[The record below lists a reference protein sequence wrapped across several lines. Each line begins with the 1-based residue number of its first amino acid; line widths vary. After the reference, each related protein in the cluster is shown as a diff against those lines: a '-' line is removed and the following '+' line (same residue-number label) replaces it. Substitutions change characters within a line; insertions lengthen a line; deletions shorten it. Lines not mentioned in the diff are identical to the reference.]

1 MKKLMPFLLTLL
13 FIVAIAIIF
22 IALAKKE
29 APITVVKGN
38 LEGKPLP
45 IKLKKTNCPEC
56 AMLIETQINSVE
68 VAAPNGNTWFF
79 DDPGCMVKWIQKKPF
94 KDKAKIWVFTI
105 DTHRWIDAKKAFYE
119 TTYHSAMHYGF
130 GAREKN
136 SSNTINF
143 NTMVQR
149 MLHNQTMA
157 NPKFRK
163 KLLGNKNEQY

>member
-13 FIVAIAIIF
+13 FIGAIAIIF

-38 LEGKPLP
+38 LEGKALP
-45 IKLKKTNCPEC
+45 IKLHKTNDTEC
-56 AMLIETQINSVE
+56 AMLIETQTNAAE
-68 VAAPNGNTWFF
+68 VVAPNGNTWFF

-94 KDKAKIWVFTI
+94 KEKAKLWVFTI
-105 DTHRWIDAKKAFYE
+105 DTKRWIDAKKAFYT

-130 GAREKN
+130 GAMEKN
-136 SSNTINF
+136 SSKTIDF

-149 MLHNQTMA
+149 MLHKQTMA
-157 NPKFRK
+157 NPKYRK
-163 KLLGNKNEQY
+163 ILLGKKNE